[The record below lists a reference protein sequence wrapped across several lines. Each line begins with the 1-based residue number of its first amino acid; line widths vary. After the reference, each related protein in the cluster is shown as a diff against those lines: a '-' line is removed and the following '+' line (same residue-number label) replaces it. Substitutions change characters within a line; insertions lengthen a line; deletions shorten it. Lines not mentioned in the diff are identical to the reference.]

1 MRLRTK
7 IVLAIT
13 SMVAVLVAGFS
24 YIYISQLLRQKV
36 SDTYDQCKTLAYQLV
51 FDTREAIPDLSS
63 TKVDVHDPQAVQ
75 AALAGYLQTDPNL
88 NNQFKTIVG
97 SWHDVIDAAL
107 LDDKGHALLHTNP
120 QMIGKTVPERPD
132 FELLRY
138 AGIRQQ
144 FALVLG
150 TSDNYNVS
158 MPVEL
163 NNAPFGTVCIGVHTS
178 FLRRDIEDRLR
189 HALVLA
195 VGSILLSL
203 FLSAAISHA
212 ALTPLQRISER
223 IDQLAAGEGKDVFA
237 ESGGKE
243 NGKDEYGLVTLKIA
257 HLGRQMRDVKE
268 VFSALKDNLDQIMG
282 NLQDGLVLFTRDWRI
297 VLVSA
302 SAERFLERPRSE
314 ILARRAGE
322 VFSPGTELGALVL
335 EAFRQRR
342 AVSLKTVEVVG
353 QKIQVSLDFI
363 LEGGAQIGALLTM
376 RDTESVR
383 QIEDEIELSRRL
395 AAIGR
400 LTSGVAHEVKNP
412 INAIVLHLE
421 NLRHKLPELQPDAER
436 HIDVISSEI
445 HRLDRVVQI
454 LVDFTR
460 PVELRLREIDLR
472 RVLEDV
478 TALAQPE
485 AETHGVRIER
495 NFPPEPLPVNVDI
508 DLIKQAVLNVM
519 LNGIQAMP
527 EGGTLRVST
536 SRKNGFALAEIEDQG
551 PGIPEDMREKIF
563 TLYFTTKKAGSGIGL
578 AMAYRVMQLHHGFVD
593 FHPAPEQGT
602 TFELSLP
609 VLPAHAGASPAEPV
623 VQS

>member
-13 SMVAVLVAGFS
+13 SMVALLVAGFS

-36 SDTYDQCKTLAYQLV
+36 SDTYDQCKTIAYQLV

-63 TKVDVHDPQAVQ
+63 TKVDVNNPGAVRV
-75 AALAGYLQTDPNL
+75 ALAQFIQTDPNL
-88 NNQFKTIVG
+88 TNQFKTIVG
-97 SWHDVIDAAL
+97 SWPDIIDATL
-107 LDDKGHALLHTNP
+107 VDDQGHALLHTNP
-120 QMIGKTVPERPD
+120 KMIGKMVPERPD

-144 FALVLG
+144 FALVMG

-163 NNAPFGTVCIGVHTS
+163 NNAPFGSVRIGVRTS

-195 VGSILLSL
+195 IGSILLSL
-203 FLSAAISHA
+203 FLAAGISHA

-223 IDQLAAGEGKDVFA
+223 LDQLTSGEG
-237 ESGGKE
+237 SGDRPDKE
-243 NGKDEYGLVTLKIA
+243 DGKDEYGMVTLKIA

-268 VFSALKDNLDQIMG
+268 VFSELKDNLDQIMG

-314 ILARRAGE
+314 ILAKRVTE
-322 VFSPGTELGALVL
+322 VFSPGTQLGALIL
-335 EAFRQRR
+335 DSFRERR
-342 AVSLKTVEVVG
+342 ALSQKTVEVAG
-353 QKIQVSLDFI
+353 QKLQVSLDFI

-421 NLRHKLPELQPDAER
+421 NLRHKLPELQPDAAR

-445 HRLDRVVQI
+445 HRLDRVVQV

-460 PVELRLREIDLR
+460 PVELRLREFDLR
-472 RVLEDV
+472 RILEDV
-478 TALAQPE
+478 TALAQPD
-485 AETHGVRIER
+485 AETHGVQIER
-495 NFPPEPLPVNVDI
+495 NFPLEPLLVNVDV

-519 LNGIQAMP
+519 INGVQAMP
-527 EGGTLRVST
+527 EGGKLRVSV
-536 SRKNGFALAEIEDQG
+536 SRKNGAAVAEIQDQG
-551 PGIPEDMREKIF
+551 TGIPEEVREKIF
-563 TLYFTTKKAGSGIGL
+563 TLYFTTKKTGSGIGL

-593 FHPAPEQGT
+593 FHPAPDQGT
-602 TFELSLP
+602 IFELSLP
-609 VLPAHAGASPAEPV
+609 LLASRSEAVAEPLR
-623 VQS
+623 SLATD

>member
-7 IVLAIT
+7 IVLAVT
-13 SMVAVLVAGFS
+13 SMVALMVAGFS

-63 TKVDVHDPQAVQ
+63 TKVDVNNPAAVR
-75 AALAGYLQTDPNL
+75 ATLAQFLQTDPNL
-88 NNQFKTIVG
+88 TNQFKTIVG
-97 SWHDVIDAAL
+97 SWPDVIDATL
-107 LDDKGHALLHTNP
+107 VDNQGRALLHTNP
-120 QMIGKTVPERPD
+120 QMIGKMVPERPD
-132 FELLRY
+132 FELLRF

-158 MPVEL
+158 TPVEL
-163 NNAPFGTVCIGVHTS
+163 NNVPFGSVRIGVRTS

-189 HALVLA
+189 HAYVLA
-195 VGSILLSL
+195 IGSILLSL
-203 FLSAAISHA
+203 FLAAAISHA
-212 ALTPLQRISER
+212 ALAPLQRISER
-223 IDQLAAGEGKDVFA
+223 LDQLATGEGKDTPS
-237 ESGGKE
+237 EG
-243 NGKDEYGLVTLKIA
+243 GKDEYGMVTLKIA

-268 VFSALKDNLDQIMG
+268 VFSELKDNLDQIMG

-314 ILARRAGE
+314 ILAKRVAE
-322 VFSPGTELGALVL
+322 VFSPGTQLGALVL
-335 EAFRQRR
+335 ESFRERR
-342 AVSLKTVEVVG
+342 ALTQKTVEVVG

-363 LEGGAQIGALLTM
+363 LEGGTQIGALLTM

-421 NLRHKLPELQPDAER
+421 NLRHKLPELQPDAAR

-445 HRLDRVVQI
+445 HRLDRVVQV

-460 PVELRLREIDLR
+460 PVELHLREIDLR

-495 NFPPEPLPVNVDI
+495 NFPAEPVPVNVDV

-519 LNGIQAMP
+519 INGVQAMP
-527 EGGTLRVST
+527 EGGRLRISVA
-536 SRKNGFALAEIEDQG
+536 RKNGAAVAEIEDQG
-551 PGIPEDMREKIF
+551 TGIPEDMREKIF
-563 TLYFTTKKAGSGIGL
+563 TLYFTTKKTGSGIGL

-593 FHPAPEQGT
+593 FRPAPERGT

-609 VLPAHAGASPAEPV
+609 LLPARTEAMPLDALSRGTLR
-623 VQS
+623 

>member
-1 MRLRTK
+1 MRIRTK

-13 SMVAVLVAGFS
+13 STVTLLVAGFS

-36 SDTYDQCKTLAYQLV
+36 SDTYDQCKTVAYQLV
-51 FDTREAIPDLSS
+51 FDSREAIPDLSS
-63 TKVDVHDPQAVQ
+63 TKVDVNNPAAVR
-75 AALAGYLQTDPNL
+75 AALAQFLQTDPNL
-88 NNQFKTIVG
+88 TNQFKTIVG
-97 SWHDVIDAAL
+97 SWPDVIDATL
-107 LDDKGHALLHTNP
+107 VDERGHALLHTNP
-120 QMIGKTVPERPD
+120 EMIGKIVPERPD

-158 MPVEL
+158 TPVEL
-163 NNAPFGTVCIGVHTS
+163 NNAPFGSVRIGVRTS

-189 HALVLA
+189 HAFVLA
-195 VGSILLSL
+195 IGSILLSL
-203 FLSAAISHA
+203 FLAAAISHA

-223 IDQLAAGEGKDVFA
+223 LDQLTNGESKDVPGEG
-237 ESGGKE
+237 
-243 NGKDEYGLVTLKIA
+243 GKDEYGMVTLKIA

-268 VFSALKDNLDQIMG
+268 VFSELKDNLDQIMG

-302 SAERFLERPRSE
+302 SAERFLERPRSQ
-314 ILARRAGE
+314 ILAKRVTE
-322 VFSPGTELGALVL
+322 VFSPGSQLGALVL
-335 EAFRQRR
+335 EAFRERR
-342 AVSLKTVEVVG
+342 ALSQKTVEVVG

-363 LEGGAQIGALLTM
+363 LEGGTQIGALLTM

-383 QIEDEIELSRRL
+383 QIEDEIELSRRM

-421 NLRHKLPELQPDAER
+421 NLRHKLPELQPDAAR

-445 HRLDRVVQI
+445 HRLDRVVQV

-460 PVELRLREIDLR
+460 PVELHLREIDLR
-472 RVLEDV
+472 RILEDV
-478 TALAQPE
+478 TALAQPD
-485 AETHGVRIER
+485 AETHGVHIER
-495 NFPPEPLPVNVDI
+495 NFPPHPVPVNVDV

-519 LNGIQAMP
+519 INGVQAMP
-527 EGGTLRVST
+527 AGGRLRVSVL
-536 SRKNGFALAEIEDQG
+536 RKNGTAVAEIEDQG
-551 PGIPEDMREKIF
+551 TGIPEEMREKIF
-563 TLYFTTKKAGSGIGL
+563 TLYFTTKKSGSGIGL

-609 VLPAHAGASPAEPV
+609 LQPTPPPM
-623 VQS
+623 

>member
-7 IVLAIT
+7 IVLAVT
-13 SMVAVLVAGFS
+13 SMVALLVAGFS

-51 FDTREAIPDLSS
+51 FDTREAIPDISS
-63 TKVDVHDPQAVQ
+63 TKIDINNPKAVR
-75 AALAGYLQTDPNL
+75 AALTQFLQTDPNL
-88 NNQFKTIVG
+88 TNQFKTIVG
-97 SWHDVIDAAL
+97 SWPDVIDATLVDAQ
-107 LDDKGHALLHTNP
+107 GHALLHTNP
-120 QMIGKTVPERPD
+120 QMIGKMVPERPD

-158 MPVEL
+158 TPVEL
-163 NNAPFGTVCIGVHTS
+163 NNVPFGSVRIGVRTS

-189 HALVLA
+189 HAFVLA

-203 FLSAAISHA
+203 FLAAAISHS
-212 ALTPLQRISER
+212 ALAPLQRISER
-223 IDQLAAGEGKDVFA
+223 LDQLTSGEGKDVPG
-237 ESGGKE
+237 EG
-243 NGKDEYGLVTLKIA
+243 GKDEYGMVTLKIA

-268 VFSALKDNLDQIMG
+268 VFSELKDNLDQIMG

-302 SAERFLERPRSE
+302 SAERFLERPRSQ
-314 ILARRAGE
+314 ILAKRVAE
-322 VFSPGTELGALVL
+322 VFSPGNQLGALVL
-335 EAFRQRR
+335 ESFRERR
-342 AVSLKTVEVVG
+342 AFSQKTVEVVG

-363 LEGGAQIGALLTM
+363 LEGGTQIGALLTM

-421 NLRHKLPELQPDAER
+421 NLRHKLPELQPDAAR

-445 HRLDRVVQI
+445 HRLDRVVQV

-460 PVELRLREIDLR
+460 PVELHLREFDLR
-472 RVLEDV
+472 RILEDV

-485 AETHGVRIER
+485 AETRGVHIER
-495 NFPPEPLPVNVDI
+495 SFPRESVPVNVDV

-519 LNGIQAMP
+519 LNGVQAMP
-527 EGGTLRVST
+527 KGGNLRVSV
-536 SRKNGFALAEIEDQG
+536 SRRNGSAVAEIQDQG
-551 PGIPEDMREKIF
+551 IGIPEEMREKIF

-593 FHPAPEQGT
+593 FRPAPTQGT

-609 VLPAHAGASPAEPV
+609 LHSPRLEATPAAAAPRSRI
-623 VQS
+623 

>member
-7 IVLAIT
+7 IVLAVT
-13 SMVAVLVAGFS
+13 SMVALLVAGFS

-51 FDTREAIPDLSS
+51 FDTREAIPDISS
-63 TKVDVHDPQAVQ
+63 TKIDINNPKAVR
-75 AALAGYLQTDPNL
+75 AALTQFLQTDPNL
-88 NNQFKTIVG
+88 TNQFKTIVG
-97 SWHDVIDAAL
+97 SWPDVIDATLVDAQ
-107 LDDKGHALLHTNP
+107 GHALLHTNP
-120 QMIGKTVPERPD
+120 QMIGKMVPERPD

-158 MPVEL
+158 TPVEL
-163 NNAPFGTVCIGVHTS
+163 NNAPFGSVRIGVRTS

-189 HALVLA
+189 HAFVLA

-203 FLSAAISHA
+203 FLAAAISHS
-212 ALTPLQRISER
+212 ALAPLQRISER
-223 IDQLAAGEGKDVFA
+223 LDQLSSGEGKDVPG
-237 ESGGKE
+237 EG
-243 NGKDEYGLVTLKIA
+243 GKDEYGMVTLKIA

-268 VFSALKDNLDQIMG
+268 VFSELKDNLDQIMG

-302 SAERFLERPRSE
+302 SAERFLERPRSQ
-314 ILARRAGE
+314 ILAKRVAE
-322 VFSPGTELGALVL
+322 VFSPGNQLGALVL
-335 EAFRQRR
+335 ESFRERR
-342 AVSLKTVEVVG
+342 AFSQKTVEVVG

-363 LEGGAQIGALLTM
+363 LEGGTQIGALLTM

-421 NLRHKLPELQPDAER
+421 NLRHKLPELQPDAAR

-445 HRLDRVVQI
+445 HRLDRVVQV

-460 PVELRLREIDLR
+460 PVELHLREFDLR
-472 RVLEDV
+472 RILEDV

-485 AETHGVRIER
+485 AETRGVHIER
-495 NFPPEPLPVNVDI
+495 NFPRESVPVNVDV

-519 LNGIQAMP
+519 LNGVQAMP
-527 EGGTLRVST
+527 KGGNLRVSV
-536 SRKNGFALAEIEDQG
+536 SRRNGSAVAEIQDQG
-551 PGIPEDMREKIF
+551 IGIPEEMREKIF

-593 FHPAPEQGT
+593 FRPAPTRGT

-609 VLPAHAGASPAEPV
+609 LHSPRLEATPAAVLPRSRT
-623 VQS
+623 

>member
-13 SMVAVLVAGFS
+13 SMVALLVAGFS

-63 TKVDVHDPQAVQ
+63 TKVDVNNPVAVRL
-75 AALAGYLQTDPNL
+75 ALSQFIQTDPNL
-88 NNQFKTIVG
+88 TNQFKTIVG
-97 SWHDVIDAAL
+97 SWPDVIDATL
-107 LDDKGHALLHTNP
+107 VDDQGHALLHTNP
-120 QMIGKTVPERPD
+120 QMIGKMVPERPD
-132 FELLRY
+132 FKLLRY

-150 TSDNYNVS
+150 TSDNYNVI

-163 NNAPFGTVCIGVHTS
+163 NNAPFGSVRIGVRTS

-189 HALVLA
+189 HAFVLA

-203 FLSAAISHA
+203 FLAAGISHA

-223 IDQLAAGEGKDVFA
+223 LDQLTTGEGKDDPSA
-237 ESGGKE
+237 SGDKS
-243 NGKDEYGLVTLKIA
+243 EYGMVTLKIA

-268 VFSALKDNLDQIMG
+268 VFSELKDNLDTIMG

-302 SAERFLERPRSE
+302 SAERFLERPRSS
-314 ILARRAGE
+314 ILGRRVAE
-322 VFSPGTELGALVL
+322 VFSPGTQLGALVL
-335 EAFRQRR
+335 DSFRERR
-342 AVSLKTVEVVG
+342 AFSQKTVEVVG

-421 NLRHKLPELQPDAER
+421 NLRHKLPELQPDAAR

-445 HRLDRVVQI
+445 HRLDRVVQV

-460 PVELRLREIDLR
+460 PVELHLREIDLR
-472 RVLEDV
+472 RILEDV
-478 TALAQPE
+478 TALAQPD

-495 NFPPEPLPVNVDI
+495 NFPPEPVLVNVDV

-519 LNGIQAMP
+519 INGVQAMP
-527 EGGTLRVST
+527 EGGKLRVGVV
-536 SRKNGFALAEIEDQG
+536 RKNGTAVAEIEDQG
-551 PGIPEDMREKIF
+551 VGIPEDMREKIF
-563 TLYFTTKKAGSGIGL
+563 TLYFTTKKTGSGIGL
-578 AMAYRVMQLHHGFVD
+578 AMAYRVLQLHHGFVD
-593 FHPAPEQGT
+593 FRPAPGQGT

-609 VLPAHAGASPAEPV
+609 LLPARAEALAADHARS
-623 VQS
+623 

>member
-13 SMVAVLVAGFS
+13 SMVALLVAGFS

-36 SDTYDQCKTLAYQLV
+36 TDTYDQCKTIAYQLV
-51 FDTREAIPDLSS
+51 FDTREAIPDFSS
-63 TKVDVHDPQAVQ
+63 TKVDVNSPNAVRV
-75 AALAGYLQTDPNL
+75 ALAQFIQTDPNL
-88 NNQFKTIVG
+88 ANQFKTIVG
-97 SWHDVIDAAL
+97 SWPDIIDATL
-107 LDDKGHALLHTNP
+107 VDNQGHALLHTNP
-120 QMIGKTVPERPD
+120 KMIGKMVPERPD

-144 FALVLG
+144 FELVMG

-163 NNAPFGTVCIGVHTS
+163 NNVPFGSVRIGVRTS
-178 FLRRDIEDRLR
+178 FVRRDIENRLR
-189 HALVLA
+189 HAFVLA
-195 VGSILLSL
+195 IGSILLSL

-223 IDQLAAGEGKDVFA
+223 LDRLTSDEDRDLDPAIPG
-237 ESGGKE
+237 
-243 NGKDEYGLVTLKIA
+243 NDEYGMVTLKIA

-268 VFSALKDNLDQIMG
+268 VFTELKGNLDQIMG

-302 SAERFLERPRSE
+302 SAERFLERPRSQ
-314 ILARRAGE
+314 ILAKRVTE
-322 VFSPGTELGALVL
+322 VFSPGTQLGALVL
-335 EAFRQRR
+335 DSFRQRL
-342 AVSLKTVEVVG
+342 ALSQKTVEVVG

-421 NLRHKLPELQPDAER
+421 NLRHKLPQLQPDAAR

-445 HRLDRVVQI
+445 HRLDRVVQV

-460 PVELRLREIDLR
+460 PVEMHLRETDLR
-472 RVLEDV
+472 RILEDV
-478 TALAQPE
+478 TALAQPD
-485 AETHGVRIER
+485 AEVHGVHIER
-495 NFPPEPLPVNVDI
+495 DFPPDPVPVNVDV

-519 LNGIQAMP
+519 INGVQAMP
-527 EGGTLRVST
+527 EGGKLRVSV
-536 SRKNGFALAEIEDQG
+536 SCKNGTAVAEIEDQG
-551 PGIPEDMREKIF
+551 TGIPEEMREKIF
-563 TLYFTTKKAGSGIGL
+563 TLYFTTKKTGSGIGL
-578 AMAYRVMQLHHGFVD
+578 AMAYRVMQLHHGVVD
-593 FHPAPEQGT
+593 FRSAPGQGT
-602 TFELSLP
+602 TFELSMPLLP
-609 VLPAHAGASPAEPV
+609 SRIDRAAAEPV
-623 VQS
+623 HS

>member
-7 IVLAIT
+7 IVLAVT
-13 SMVAVLVAGFS
+13 SMVALLVAGFS

-36 SDTYDQCKTLAYQLV
+36 SDTYEQCKTLAYQLV
-51 FDTREAIPDLSS
+51 FDTREAIPDLGS
-63 TKVDVHDPQAVQ
+63 TKIDINNPKGVRAG
-75 AALAGYLQTDPNL
+75 LAQFLQTDPNL
-88 NNQFKTIVG
+88 TNQFKTIVG
-97 SWHDVIDAAL
+97 SWPDVIDATL
-107 LDDKGHALLHTNP
+107 VDDQGRALLHTNP
-120 QMIGKTVPERPD
+120 QMIGKMVPERPD

-150 TSDNYNVS
+150 TSDNYDVS
-158 MPVEL
+158 TPVEL
-163 NNAPFGTVCIGVHTS
+163 NNAPFGSVRIGVRTS

-189 HALVLA
+189 LAFVLA

-203 FLSAAISHA
+203 FLAAAISHA
-212 ALTPLQRISER
+212 ALAPLQRISER
-223 IDQLAAGEGKDVFA
+223 LDQLANGDGKPGEG
-237 ESGGKE
+237 SGKE
-243 NGKDEYGLVTLKIA
+243 GGKDEYGMVTLKIA

-268 VFSALKDNLDQIMG
+268 VFSELKDNLDQIMG

-302 SAERFLERPRSE
+302 SAERFLERPRSQ
-314 ILARRAGE
+314 ILAKRVTE
-322 VFSPGTELGALVL
+322 VFSPGTQLGALVL
-335 EAFRQRR
+335 ESFRERR
-342 AVSLKTVEVVG
+342 ALTMKTVEDVG

-363 LEGGAQIGALLTM
+363 LEGGTQIGALLTM
-376 RDTESVR
+376 RDIESVR

-421 NLRHKLPELQPDAER
+421 NLRHKLPELQPDAAR
-436 HIDVISSEI
+436 HIDVISGEI
-445 HRLDRVVQI
+445 HRLDRVVQV

-460 PVELRLREIDLR
+460 PVELHLKEIDLR
-472 RVLEDV
+472 RILEDV

-485 AETHGVRIER
+485 AETRGVHIER
-495 NFPPEPLPVNVDI
+495 SFPPEPVPVNVDV

-519 LNGIQAMP
+519 LNGVQAMP
-527 EGGTLRVST
+527 QGGNLRVSVG
-536 SRKNGFALAEIEDQG
+536 RKNGAAVAEIQDQG
-551 PGIPEDMREKIF
+551 MGIPEEMREKIF

-593 FHPAPEQGT
+593 FRPAPERGT

-609 VLPAHAGASPAEPV
+609 LQPAGFDVTPVALPKSQP
-623 VQS
+623 

>member
-7 IVLAIT
+7 IVLGIT
-13 SMVAVLVAGFS
+13 SMVTVLVVGFS

-36 SDTYDQCKTLAYQLV
+36 SDTYDQCKINAYQLV
-51 FDTREAIPDLSS
+51 YDAREAIPDLSS
-63 TKVDVHDPQAVQ
+63 TSVDVNNPNAVRNK
-75 AALAGYLQTDPNL
+75 LAEYLQTDPSL
-88 NNQFKTIVG
+88 NNQFKTLVG
-97 SWHDVIDAAL
+97 SWPDVIDAAL
-107 LDDKGHALLHTNP
+107 LDDQGHAVLHTNP
-120 QMIGKTVPERPD
+120 QMIGKLVPERPD

-150 TSDNYNVS
+150 TADNYDVS
-158 MPVEL
+158 TPVEL
-163 NNAPFGTVCIGVHTS
+163 NNAPFGSIRIGVRTS

-203 FLSAAISHA
+203 FLSAGISHA
-212 ALTPLQRISER
+212 ALTPLQRINER
-223 IDQLAAGEGKDVFA
+223 IDQLTAGEGKDVFA
-237 ESGGKE
+237 EGAGKE
-243 NGKDEYGLVTLKIA
+243 DGKDEYGLVTLKIA

-268 VFSALKDNLDQIMG
+268 VFSELKGNLDQIMG
-282 NLQDGLVLFTRDWRI
+282 NLQDGLILFTRDWRI

-314 ILARRAGE
+314 ILARRVGD

-335 EAFRQRR
+335 ESFRQRR
-342 AVSLKTVEVVG
+342 AVSQKTVEVLG

-421 NLRHKLPELQPDAER
+421 NLRHKLPELQPDAAR

-460 PVELRLREIDLR
+460 PVELRLREMDIR
-472 RVLEDV
+472 RVIEDV
-478 TALAQPE
+478 TALAQPD

-495 NFPPEPLPVNVDI
+495 NFPAEPVPVNIDI

-519 LNGIQAMP
+519 INGVQAMP
-527 EGGTLRVST
+527 EGGTLRVSVA
-536 SRKNGFALAEIEDQG
+536 SKNGAALVAIEDQG
-551 PGIPEDMREKIF
+551 PGIPEEMREKIF

-578 AMAYRVMQLHHGFVD
+578 AMAYRVMQLHHGLVD
-593 FHPAPEQGT
+593 FRPAPGQGT
-602 TFELSLP
+602 IFELSLP
-609 VLPAHAGASPAEPV
+609 LLLAHTDAVPAEPV
-623 VQS
+623 LKS

>member
-13 SMVAVLVAGFS
+13 SMVALLVAGFS

-63 TKVDVHDPQAVQ
+63 TKVDVNNPVAVRV
-75 AALAGYLQTDPNL
+75 ALSQFIQTDPNL
-88 NNQFKTIVG
+88 TNQFKTIVG
-97 SWHDVIDAAL
+97 SWPDVIDATL
-107 LDDKGHALLHTNP
+107 VDDQGHALLHTNP
-120 QMIGKTVPERPD
+120 QMIGKMVPERPD
-132 FELLRY
+132 FKLLRY

-163 NNAPFGTVCIGVHTS
+163 NNAPFGSVRIGVRTS

-189 HALVLA
+189 HAFVLA

-203 FLSAAISHA
+203 FLAAGISHA

-223 IDQLAAGEGKDVFA
+223 LDQLTTGETKDVPGDPST
-237 ESGGKE
+237 SGDKS
-243 NGKDEYGLVTLKIA
+243 EYGMVTLKIA

-268 VFSALKDNLDQIMG
+268 VFSELKDNLDTIMG

-302 SAERFLERPRSE
+302 SAERFLERPRSS
-314 ILARRAGE
+314 ILGRRVAE
-322 VFSPGTELGALVL
+322 VFSPGTQLGALVL
-335 EAFRQRR
+335 DSFRERR
-342 AVSLKTVEVVG
+342 AFSQKTVEVVG

-421 NLRHKLPELQPDAER
+421 NLRHKLPELQPDAAR

-445 HRLDRVVQI
+445 HRLDRVVQV

-460 PVELRLREIDLR
+460 PVELHLREIDLR
-472 RVLEDV
+472 RILEDV
-478 TALAQPE
+478 TALAQPD

-495 NFPPEPLPVNVDI
+495 NFPPEPVLVNVDV

-519 LNGIQAMP
+519 INGVQAMP
-527 EGGTLRVST
+527 EGGKLRVGVV
-536 SRKNGFALAEIEDQG
+536 RKNGTAVAEIEDQG
-551 PGIPEDMREKIF
+551 VGIPEDMREKIF
-563 TLYFTTKKAGSGIGL
+563 TLYFTTKKTGSGIGL
-578 AMAYRVMQLHHGFVD
+578 AMAYRVLQLHHGFVD
-593 FHPAPEQGT
+593 FRPAPGQGT

-609 VLPAHAGASPAEPV
+609 LLPARAEALAADHARS
-623 VQS
+623 

>member
-7 IVLAIT
+7 IVLAVT
-13 SMVAVLVAGFS
+13 SMVALLVAGFS

-63 TKVDVHDPQAVQ
+63 TKVDVNNPITVRT
-75 AALAGYLQTDPNL
+75 ALTQLLQTDPNL
-88 NNQFKTIVG
+88 TNQFKTIVG
-97 SWHDVIDAAL
+97 SWPDVIDATL
-107 LDDKGHALLHTNP
+107 IDDQGRALLHTNP
-120 QMIGKTVPERPD
+120 QMIGKMVPERPD
-132 FELLRY
+132 FELLRF

-144 FALVLG
+144 FALVMG

-163 NNAPFGTVCIGVHTS
+163 NNAPFGSVRIGVRTS

-189 HALVLA
+189 HAFVFA

-203 FLSAAISHA
+203 FLAAAISHA
-212 ALTPLQRISER
+212 ALAPLQRISER
-223 IDQLAAGEGKDVFA
+223 LDQLTSGEGKEMA
-237 ESGGKE
+237 GESS
-243 NGKDEYGLVTLKIA
+243 GKDEYGMVTLKIA

-268 VFSALKDNLDQIMG
+268 VFSELKDNLDQIMG

-314 ILARRAGE
+314 ILAKRVTE
-322 VFSPGTELGALVL
+322 VFSPGTQLGALVL
-335 EAFRQRR
+335 ESFRERR
-342 AVSLKTVEVVG
+342 ALSQKTVEVVG

-363 LEGGAQIGALLTM
+363 LGGETQIGALLTM

-421 NLRHKLPELQPDAER
+421 NLRHKLPELQPDAAR

-445 HRLDRVVQI
+445 HRLDRVVQV

-460 PVELRLREIDLR
+460 PVELHLREVDLR
-472 RVLEDV
+472 RILEDV

-495 NFPPEPLPVNVDI
+495 NFPAEPVPVNVDV

-519 LNGIQAMP
+519 LNGVQAMP
-527 EGGTLRVST
+527 EGGNLRVSV
-536 SRKNGFALAEIEDQG
+536 SRKNGAAVAEIEDQG
-551 PGIPEDMREKIF
+551 IGIPEDMREKIF

-593 FHPAPEQGT
+593 FRPAPEKGT

-609 VLPAHAGASPAEPV
+609 LLPSRIEAASSAPLQP
-623 VQS
+623 

>member
-7 IVLAIT
+7 IVLAVT
-13 SMVAVLVAGFS
+13 SMVALLVAGFS

-63 TKVDVHDPQAVQ
+63 TKVDINRPKAVKAAAVQ
-75 AALAGYLQTDPNL
+75 FLQTDPNL
-88 NNQFKTIVG
+88 TNQFKTIVG
-97 SWHDVIDAAL
+97 SWPDVIDATL
-107 LDDKGHALLHTNP
+107 VDGQGHALLHTNP
-120 QMIGKTVPERPD
+120 EMIGKIVPERPD

-150 TSDNYNVS
+150 TSDNYDVS
-158 MPVEL
+158 TPVEL
-163 NNAPFGTVCIGVHTS
+163 NNMPFGSVRIGVRTS

-203 FLSAAISHA
+203 FLAAAISHA
-212 ALTPLQRISER
+212 ALAPLQRISER
-223 IDQLAAGEGKDVFA
+223 LDQLTSGDSKDVPGEG
-237 ESGGKE
+237 
-243 NGKDEYGLVTLKIA
+243 GKDEYGMVTLKIA

-268 VFSALKDNLDQIMG
+268 VFSELKGNLDQIMG

-302 SAERFLERPRSE
+302 SAERFLERPRSQ
-314 ILARRAGE
+314 ILAKRVAE
-322 VFSPGTELGALVL
+322 VFSPGNQLGALVL
-335 EAFRQRR
+335 ESFRERR
-342 AVSLKTVEVVG
+342 AFSQKTVEVVG

-363 LEGGAQIGALLTM
+363 LEGGTQIGALLTM

-421 NLRHKLPELQPDAER
+421 NLRHKLPELQPDAAR

-445 HRLDRVVQI
+445 HRLDRVVQV

-460 PVELRLREIDLR
+460 PVELHLREFDLR
-472 RVLEDV
+472 RILEDV

-485 AETHGVRIER
+485 AETRGVRIER
-495 NFPPEPLPVNVDI
+495 SFPREPVLVNVDV

-519 LNGIQAMP
+519 INGVQAMP
-527 EGGTLRVST
+527 EGGNLRVSLT
-536 SRKNGFALAEIEDQG
+536 RKNGAAVAEIQDQG
-551 PGIPEDMREKIF
+551 TGIPEEMREKIF

-593 FHPAPEQGT
+593 FRPAPTQGT

-609 VLPAHAGASPAEPV
+609 LHQPRIEAQPAVAVPQFRA
-623 VQS
+623 

>member
-7 IVLAIT
+7 IVLAVT
-13 SMVAVLVAGFS
+13 SMVTLLVAGFS

-36 SDTYDQCKTLAYQLV
+36 SDTYEECKTIANQMIV
-51 FDTREAIPDLSS
+51 ATRDAVPDLSS
-63 TKVDVHDPQAVQ
+63 TKIDVNNPKAVR
-75 AALAGYLQTDPNL
+75 AALTQFLQTDPNL
-88 NNQFKTIVG
+88 TNHFKTIVG
-97 SWHDVIDAAL
+97 SWPAVIDATL
-107 LDDKGHALLHTNP
+107 VDDRGHALLHTNP
-120 QMIGKTVPERPD
+120 QMIGKIVPERPD

-144 FALVLG
+144 FELVLG
-150 TSDNYNVS
+150 TSDNYDVTT
-158 MPVEL
+158 PVEL
-163 NNAPFGTVCIGVHTS
+163 NSAPFGSLRIGVRTS

-189 HALVLA
+189 HAFVLA

-203 FLSAAISHA
+203 FLAAAISHA
-212 ALTPLQRISER
+212 ALAPLQRITER
-223 IDQLAAGEGKDVFA
+223 LDQLTSGEDKDVLS
-237 ESGGKE
+237 EG
-243 NGKDEYGLVTLKIA
+243 GKDEYGLVTLKIA

-268 VFSALKDNLDQIMG
+268 VFSELKDNLDQIMG

-302 SAERFLERPRSE
+302 SAERFLERPRSQ
-314 ILARRAGE
+314 ILAKRVTE
-322 VFSPGTELGALVL
+322 VFSPGNQLGALVL
-335 EAFRQRR
+335 ESFRERR
-342 AVSLKTVEVVG
+342 ALSQKTVEVVG

-421 NLRHKLPELQPDAER
+421 NLRHKLPELQPDAAR

-445 HRLDRVVQI
+445 HRLDRVVQV

-460 PVELRLREIDLR
+460 PVELHLKEIDLR
-472 RVLEDV
+472 RILEDV

-485 AETHGVRIER
+485 AETRGVHIER
-495 NFPPEPLPVNVDI
+495 SFPPEPVPVNVDV

-519 LNGIQAMP
+519 LNGVQAMP
-527 EGGTLRVST
+527 QGGNLRVSV
-536 SRKNGFALAEIEDQG
+536 SRKNGSAVAEIEDQG
-551 PGIPEDMREKIF
+551 VGIPEEMREKIF
-563 TLYFTTKKAGSGIGL
+563 TLYFTTKKSGSGIGL

-593 FHPAPEQGT
+593 FRPAPEKGT

-609 VLPAHAGASPAEPV
+609 LMPSRIDAALANPL
-623 VQS
+623 QS

>member
-7 IVLAIT
+7 IVLAVT
-13 SMVAVLVAGFS
+13 SMVALLVAGFS

-63 TKVDVHDPQAVQ
+63 TKVDVNNPLAVR
-75 AALAGYLQTDPNL
+75 AALSQFLQTDPNL

-97 SWHDVIDAAL
+97 SWPDVIDASL
-107 LDDKGHALLHTNP
+107 IDDQGRALLHTNS
-120 QMIGKTVPERPD
+120 QMIGKMVPERPD

-144 FALVLG
+144 FALVMG

-163 NNAPFGTVCIGVHTS
+163 NNAPFGSIRIGVRTS

-189 HALVLA
+189 HAFVLA

-203 FLSAAISHA
+203 FLAAAISHA
-212 ALTPLQRISER
+212 ALAPLQRISER
-223 IDQLAAGEGKDVFA
+223 LDQLTSGEGKDVTG
-237 ESGGKE
+237 EPP
-243 NGKDEYGLVTLKIA
+243 GKDEYGMVTLKIA

-314 ILARRAGE
+314 ILAKRVAE
-322 VFSPGTELGALVL
+322 VFSPGTQLGALVL
-335 EAFRQRR
+335 ESFRERR
-342 AVSLKTVEVVG
+342 AFSQKTVEVVG

-421 NLRHKLPELQPDAER
+421 NLRHKLPELQPDAAR

-445 HRLDRVVQI
+445 HRLDRVVQV

-460 PVELRLREIDLR
+460 PVELHLREIDLR
-472 RVLEDV
+472 RILEDV

-485 AETHGVRIER
+485 AETHGVHIER
-495 NFPPEPLPVNVDI
+495 NFPPEPVPVNVDV

-519 LNGIQAMP
+519 LNGVQAMP
-527 EGGTLRVST
+527 EGGNLRVSV
-536 SRKNGFALAEIEDQG
+536 SRKNGAAVAEIEDQG
-551 PGIPEDMREKIF
+551 IGIPEDMREKIF

-593 FHPAPEQGT
+593 FRPAPGQGT

-609 VLPAHAGASPAEPV
+609 LLPSRTEPV
-623 VQS
+623 PPAPLPS

>member
-13 SMVAVLVAGFS
+13 SMVALLVAGFS

-36 SDTYDQCKTLAYQLV
+36 TDTYDQCKTIAYQLV

-63 TKVDVHDPQAVQ
+63 TKVDVNNPAAVRV
-75 AALAGYLQTDPNL
+75 ALAQFIQTDPNL
-88 NNQFKTIVG
+88 TNQFKTIVG
-97 SWHDVIDAAL
+97 SWPDIIDATL
-107 LDDKGHALLHTNP
+107 VDDQGHALLHTNP
-120 QMIGKTVPERPD
+120 QMIGKMVPERPD

-144 FALVLG
+144 FELVMG

-163 NNAPFGTVCIGVHTS
+163 NNAPFGSVRIGVRTS
-178 FLRRDIEDRLR
+178 FVRRDIQDRLR
-189 HALVLA
+189 HAFVLA
-195 VGSILLSL
+195 IGSILLSL
-203 FLSAAISHA
+203 FLAAAISHA

-223 IDQLAAGEGKDVFA
+223 LDQLTSGEGKEVSA
-237 ESGGKE
+237 ESAG
-243 NGKDEYGLVTLKIA
+243 NDEYGMVTLKIA

-268 VFSALKDNLDQIMG
+268 VFSELKDNLDQIMG

-314 ILARRAGE
+314 ILAKRVTE
-322 VFSPGTELGALVL
+322 VFSPGTQLGALIL
-335 EAFRQRR
+335 DSFRERR
-342 AVSLKTVEVVG
+342 ALSQKTVEVVG

-421 NLRHKLPELQPDAER
+421 NLRHKLPELQPDAAR

-445 HRLDRVVQI
+445 HRLDRVVQV

-460 PVELRLREIDLR
+460 PVELHLREIDLR
-472 RVLEDV
+472 RILEDV
-478 TALAQPE
+478 TALAQPD
-485 AETHGVRIER
+485 AETHGVHIER
-495 NFPPEPLPVNVDI
+495 NFPPEPVPVNVDV

-519 LNGIQAMP
+519 INGVQAMP
-527 EGGTLRVST
+527 EGGTLRVSV
-536 SRKNGFALAEIEDQG
+536 SRKNGQAIAEIQDQG
-551 PGIPEDMREKIF
+551 TGIPEDMREKIF
-563 TLYFTTKKAGSGIGL
+563 TLYFTTKKTGSGIGL

-593 FHPAPEQGT
+593 FRPAPERGT
-602 TFELSLP
+602 TFELSMPLLP
-609 VLPAHAGASPAEPV
+609 SRLETSTTEHART
-623 VQS
+623 